1 LSYSTIILDKAEAI
15 ATLTLNRPE
24 KLNAFNPQ
32 MLEELLD
39 ALVHIEQDDDIRVLV
54 IAGAGRAFS
63 AGGDMEQLFLRSIE
77 QRKHGEKGYDVI
89 GWLVKARLL
98 LRNMPQP
105 VIASINGAAIGL
117 GMTVSLACDLR
128 IASEEAM
135 LSVPFVRIGAVPEFG
150 STYSLPRL
158 VGIAKACELIFTG
171 KSITAKEAK
180 EIGLVNE
187 VVPASELKSATYEM
201 AKSIAEAAPIAIRL
215 AKKELYQGMDADLQ
229 NQLQLEYE
237 GLVTTL
243 QSEDHEEAVRAFL
256 EKRKPIFKGK

>member
-1 LSYSTIILDKAEAI
+1 MSYSTIILDKAEAI
-15 ATLTLNRPE
+15 ATVTLNRSE

-32 MLEELLD
+32 MLEELFD

-54 IAGAGRAFS
+54 ITGAGRAFS

-89 GWLVKARLL
+89 GWLLKARLL

-128 IASEEAM
+128 IVSEEAM

-150 STYSLPRL
+150 CTYSLPRL

-171 KSITAKEAK
+171 KTITAKEAE

-187 VVPASELKSATYEM
+187 VVPATELKSATYKM
-201 AKSIAEAAPIAIRL
+201 AKSITEAAPMAVRL